1 MKKELLFLNDRGAD
15 ELEAANTYRYAATC
29 FQAKGLFGF
38 QAFCRAES
46 ATELTHRDK
55 LEDFANDMG
64 EELDMPVIP
73 RVEFDDETPGGILNH
88 LLEMELALLNA
99 YKKGIELDPVI
110 HPLVLK
116 MIKIQTKGV
125 GEIRDLIAAVESKGA
140 ALVDTDLL
148 KK

>member
-55 LEDFANDMG
+55 LEDFANDIG

-73 RVEFDDETPGGILNH
+73 RVEFDDETPEGILNH
-88 LLEMELALLNA
+88 LLEMELALLDA
-99 YKKGIELDPVI
+99 YKKGMELDPVI
-110 HPLVLK
+110 QPLVLK
-116 MIKIQTKGV
+116 MIDIQRKGV
-125 GEIRDLIAAVESKGA
+125 GEIRDIISSVKSKGVG
-140 ALVDTDLL
+140 LVDNDL
-148 KK
+148 K